1 MSRNTAFSYH
11 FSKHFIHI
19 YPMFARIKNRLL
31 RYILILAYCIILG
44 TCAVQLNFLGL
55 FGYSPTQKDIVAP
68 TFNVAS
74 EVYTADS
81 VLIGRYFEEDR
92 DPVPYDSISSHVLD
106 ALIATED
113 IRFYE
118 HSGVDLLG
126 LISGAVS
133 TIKGDPRGASTISQ
147 QLAKNLYRTRYA
159 HSQGYLSKIPGIR
172 ILVMKYKEWMT
183 AFKLERKYSKQDI
196 ITMYL
201 NTVSFSNNAYGIK
214 SASLRYFNKQP
225 KDLTVQESALLV
237 GMLKGT
243 TIYNPIRNPKNA
255 IQRRNVVLAQM
266 EKAGYLDKDEVANY
280 SNDSLALD
288 LNYQDNKD
296 KQDSYLRTAVER
308 WLENWSQD
316 NEVDIYKAGLKIYTT
331 IDSRMQK
338 IAEDAVRTK
347 MKELQRRLE
356 NSWRNEEP
364 WRDKEGKVIPE
375 FLENHARK
383 LPEYADLMTKYGN
396 DEDSVFAALHL
407 KKAMQVLTWDGMEQV
422 RYSTMDSLRHY
433 LVMLNTG
440 MMAMDPYNGEIKVWI
455 GGINHDYYKYDHV
468 YQAKRQAGSTFKPF
482 AYLAALESG
491 MSPCDKFVDKP
502 VKIEF
507 VNDRGETEIW
517 EPKNADW
524 TFSYQDMSLRWAM
537 ARSLNSVTAQVTQAV
552 GWDKVVETAQKSG
565 IESKL
570 ESVPS
575 VGLGSNDVSVFE
587 MVKAYSTFINHGKRI
602 DPILVSRIVNMEGN
616 EIARFETNEKQVIDP
631 ENAWLMTYM
640 LRGTVEEPGGTSQ
653 ALWEWDLFK
662 EGNEI
667 GGKTGTSSDYV
678 DAWYMGMTKD
688 LVVGVWVG
696 CDEQSIHFRNS
707 ATGEGSRTALPIYGL
722 FMEELYKQPDLGV
735 TFGPFPQSTVEVT
748 KTYRCPSPRI
758 QVEQDSTTDM
768 QVDTSKLLLMPE
780 LPQVRPV
787 IVSPEPVE
795 DKIEVLVQ

>member
-1 MSRNTAFSYH
+1 MFTRVRNRF
-11 FSKHFIHI
+11 
-19 YPMFARIKNRLL
+19 L
-31 RYILILAYCIILG
+31 RYLLILIYSIVLI

-55 FGYSPTQKDIVAP
+55 FGYSPTRADIIMP
-68 TFNVAS
+68 TLNVAS

-92 DPVPYDSISSHVLD
+92 DPVPYDSISQHVLD

-113 IRFYE
+113 VRFYE
-118 HSGVDLLG
+118 HSGVDVLG
-126 LISGAVS
+126 LISGALS

-172 ILVMKYKEWMT
+172 LLVTKYKEWMT
-183 AFKLERKYSKQDI
+183 AFKLESRYSKEEI

-225 KDLTVQESALLV
+225 KNLNVNESALLI

-243 TIYNPIRNPKNA
+243 TIYNPTRNPKNA
-255 IQRRNVVLAQM
+255 LQRRNVVLGQM
-266 EKAGYLDKDEVANY
+266 QKAGYLSQEDVANF
-280 SNDSLALD
+280 SKDSLALD

-296 KQDSYLRTAVER
+296 THDSYLRTAVER

-331 IDSRMQK
+331 IDSRMQE
-338 IAEDAVRTK
+338 IAEQAMKSK

-356 NSWRNEEP
+356 NTWRNEDP
-364 WRDKEGKVIPE
+364 WRDKEGNVIPN
-375 FLENHARK
+375 FLEDRARD
-383 LPEYADLMTKYGN
+383 LPIYSALMERYN
-396 DEDSVFAALHL
+396 NEDSVFSILHE
-407 KKAMQVLTWDGMEQV
+407 KKEMEVRTWDGMEQV
-422 RYSTMDSLRHY
+422 NYSTMDSLRHY
-433 LVMLNTG
+433 LVMLNMG

-455 GGINHDYYKYDHV
+455 GGIDHNYYKFDHV
-468 YQAKRQAGSTFKPF
+468 NQAKRQAGSTFKPF

-491 MSPCDKFVDKP
+491 MSPCDKYVDKP
-502 VKIEF
+502 IQIAF
-507 VNDRGETEIW
+507 VNDKGEDEVW

-524 TFSYQDMSLRWAM
+524 SFSYQEMSLRWAM
-537 ARSLNSVTAQVTQAV
+537 ARSLNTITAQVTETV
-552 GWDKVVETAQKSG
+552 GWDKVVEVAQKCG

-570 ESVPS
+570 QSVPS

-587 MVKAYSTFINHGKRI
+587 MVKAYGTFMNKGMRT
-602 DPILVSRIVNMEGN
+602 DPILVSHIVNMDGE
-616 EIARFETNEKQVIDP
+616 EIARFQATQKQVISP

-640 LRGTVEEPGGTSQ
+640 LRGTVDEPGGTSQ

-662 EGNEI
+662 EGNQV

-678 DAWYMGMTKD
+678 DGWYMGITKD

-707 ATGEGSRTALPIYGL
+707 ATGEGSKTALPIYGL
-722 FMEELYKQPDLGV
+722 FMEELYKNPELGV
-735 TFGPFPQSTVEVT
+735 TFGAFPEPSVEIT
-748 KTYRCPSPRI
+748 KEYKCPSPRI
-758 QVEQDSTTDM
+758 SVQPDSSDSTATE
-768 QVDTSKLLLMPE
+768 SENRLLDLPQ
-780 LPQVRPV
+780 LPQVKPV
-787 IVSPEPVE
+787 LVAPEQNE
-795 DKIEVLVQ
+795 DQIEVLVQ